1 MRILI
6 VEDEHKIANAIQK
19 GLMQENYS
27 SDVAYTGSEG
37 YELALSEDYD
47 LIILDV
53 MLPLMNGFE
62 ICEKLRNKKI
72 HTPILI
78 LSAKGELDSRI
89 KGLNAGA
96 DDYLPKPFA
105 FSELLARVK
114 ALLRRPQTM
123 TDAELT
129 NGDLTLNTKTFKVYR
144 GNKEIKLSKK
154 EFSLLE
160 YLLRN
165 KNRVVTKEQIIASVW
180 DYDSDILPN
189 TVERYIGYLRE
200 KVDRPFKNK
209 KPMIKTL
216 RGFGYEIQE

>member
-1 MRILI
+1 EIIITPSFQQTFRKSPIIKNRMRILI

-78 LSAKGELDSRI
+78 LSAKGEL
-89 KGLNAGA
+89 
-96 DDYLPKPFA
+96 
-105 FSELLARVK
+105 
-114 ALLRRPQTM
+114 
-123 TDAELT
+123 
-129 NGDLTLNTKTFKVYR
+129 
-144 GNKEIKLSKK
+144 
-154 EFSLLE
+154 
-160 YLLRN
+160 
-165 KNRVVTKEQIIASVW
+165 
-180 DYDSDILPN
+180 
-189 TVERYIGYLRE
+189 
-200 KVDRPFKNK
+200 
-209 KPMIKTL
+209 
-216 RGFGYEIQE
+216 